1 MIVEYEV
8 ERGSAA
14 GEVQL
19 LEGYFVH
26 FTAPDNLIPMPKH
39 VVFVL
44 DTSGSMKHR
53 KMKQTISAMVTILGE
68 MRSQDY
74 LTIVSFSS
82 NVTVWNTMNTN
93 ILESSPV
100 NISRAIKYVESL
112 EAGGETN
119 INDALLKA
127 MEILSSVKQSGV
139 MKVRTIENSF
149 VISH

>member
-26 FTAPDNLIPMPKH
+26 FTAPDDLIPMPKH

-127 MEILSSVKQSGV
+127 MEILSSVKQSGE

-149 VISH
+149 VLSH

>member
-1 MIVEYEV
+1 
-8 ERGSAA
+8 
-14 GEVQL
+14 
-19 LEGYFVH
+19 
-26 FTAPDNLIPMPKH
+26 MPKH

-93 ILESSPV
+93 ILESSPA

>member
-8 ERGSAA
+8 ERGGAA

-93 ILESSPV
+93 ILESSPA

-127 MEILSSVKQSGV
+127 MEILSSVKQSGG
-139 MKVRTIENSF
+139 MKVKTIENSF

>member
-74 LTIVSFSS
+74 LTIVSFAT
-82 NVTVWNTMNTN
+82 NVTVWRTEDRDTN
-93 ILESSPV
+93 ILEASPS
-100 NISRAIKYVESL
+100 NIKMAVKYVESL
-112 EAGGETN
+112 EAAGETN
-119 INDALLKA
+119 INDALLQA
-127 MEILSSVKQSGV
+127 LTILSEVKQTGTMRVS
-139 MKVRTIENSF
+139 
-149 VISH
+149 

>member
-53 KMKQTISAMVTILGE
+53 KMKQTISAMVTILGD

-93 ILESSPV
+93 ILVSSPA

>member
-53 KMKQTISAMVTILGE
+53 KMKQTISAIVTILGE